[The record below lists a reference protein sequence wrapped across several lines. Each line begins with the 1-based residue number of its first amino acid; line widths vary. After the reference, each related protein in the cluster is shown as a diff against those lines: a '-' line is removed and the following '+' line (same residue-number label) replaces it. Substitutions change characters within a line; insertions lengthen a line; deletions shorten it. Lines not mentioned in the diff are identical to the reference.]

1 MQQLLSDFEFA
12 DINKWEEQVLKD
24 LGLENIEQFTQKL
37 SNEFN
42 KSPYSDHTSDL
53 DLSLQASYRNCTYNA
68 GESWQGARH
77 WLCMERMEGPNQS
90 QLNHLA
96 LTALKGGA
104 DGVILAPQKKADW
117 KMLLAGISLPDCNL
131 GIEGSM
137 SEITAVNS
145 LLNSSKTS
153 HKGFY
158 FIKNLDECLVKQIQ
172 NVVELLS
179 ENTGFRA
186 LVINEPTEQ
195 TGSLIELTLLL
206 SQGIF
211 TINTLIEAGIPISTI
226 RKNLQISLK
235 IGPYYLWEICRL
247 RCLRILFDQVLQ
259 QYDPEEE
266 HSNSLTIH
274 VQTSDITTAIENDS
288 RDSAQKNSN
297 QCLISNTTQAMS
309 AVLGGCDILTVLPY
323 QQGFKGEPT
332 SSRRIARNITHIL
345 KEESKLHLVA
355 DPVAGSYYLEALTD
369 KIMRKVWAAL
379 QLLEGKGGYLHHR
392 NSSV

>member
-1 MQQLLSDFEFA
+1 MQKLLIDFEFA

-24 LGLENIEQFTQKL
+24 LGLESIEQFTQVKL
-37 SNEFN
+37 SSEIN
-42 KSPYSDHTSDL
+42 KSPFSDHNSSI
-53 DLSLQASYRNCTYNA
+53 DLSLQTSYRNCTYNV

-77 WLCMERMEGPNQS
+77 WLCMERMESSNQS
-90 QLNHLA
+90 QLNQLA

-104 DGVILAPQKKADW
+104 DGVILAPQMKADW
-117 KMLLAGISLPDCNL
+117 ERILAGISLADCNL
-131 GIEGSM
+131 GIEGPI
-137 SEITAVNS
+137 SEIITVNT
-145 LLNSSKTS
+145 LLNSSDAS

-158 FIKNLDECLVKQIQ
+158 FIENLHECLGKKIQ
-172 NVVELLS
+172 NVAELLS

-186 LVINEPTEQ
+186 LVINEPTMQ

-226 RKNLQISLK
+226 RKNIQINLQ

-247 RCLRILFDQVLQ
+247 RCLRILFDQVLL
-259 QYDPEEE
+259 QYDPEQGY
-266 HSNSLTIH
+266 SNSLTIS
-274 VQTSDITTAIENDS
+274 VQTSDIPTAFET

-309 AVLGGCDILTVLPY
+309 AILGGCNILTVLPN
-323 QQGFKGEPT
+323 QHGFQGEV
-332 SSRRIARNITHIL
+332 SSPRRTARNISHIL

-355 DPVAGSYYLEALTD
+355 DPVAGSYYLEELTH
-369 KIMRKVWAAL
+369 KIMREVWASL
-379 QLLEGKGGYLHHR
+379 KILEGKGGYLYHR
-392 NSSV
+392 DSRV